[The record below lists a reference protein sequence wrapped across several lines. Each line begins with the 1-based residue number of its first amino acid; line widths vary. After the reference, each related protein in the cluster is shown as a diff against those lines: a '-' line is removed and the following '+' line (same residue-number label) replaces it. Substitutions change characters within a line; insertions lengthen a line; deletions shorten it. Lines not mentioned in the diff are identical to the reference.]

1 MELDGFTRSFFNG
14 GNMEIAITIIVGLLA
29 YCTFKIANE
38 SDENEKQ

>member
-14 GNMEIAITIIVGLLA
+14 GNMEILITIIVGIFA

-38 SDENEKQ
+38 KDKDE